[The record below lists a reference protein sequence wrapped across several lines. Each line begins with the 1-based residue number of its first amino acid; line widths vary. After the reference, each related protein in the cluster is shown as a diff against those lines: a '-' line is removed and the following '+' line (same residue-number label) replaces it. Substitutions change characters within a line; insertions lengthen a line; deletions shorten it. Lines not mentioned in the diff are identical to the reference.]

1 MGADDSKELRPLPPP
16 VPVQEIDKLDQQGQ
30 GPGIKSYILK
40 AQMEEEIGRG
50 VDKHLSMKIECK
62 IHTPGCLRMA
72 DRIVYTNST
81 LPSVPCEC
89 CYSACLPPATAP
101 SPRYYHV
108 LYKQHPQA
116 QKAWHGETYCLA
128 GGHPQAQKAWHGE
141 TYCLVGGYRL
151 YGDAPLATP
160 PKAGEQKPAP
170 RRALKRKTFEE
181 EPDQDLGCPL
191 VKIPRLTIICD
202 DKWAQNRGDPS
213 TLLASQAKAE
223 APRRASKRKTVH
235 EDSEQDL
242 GCPRAKIPRL
252 KINHGG
258 KWDHCLGCPCV
269 PLATYAKAEEE
280 KPAPRRALKRKRV
293 QEESDIDLGCPR
305 AKKPRLK
312 IKRARKRGFQPSEI
326 NASILMK
333 YMTTIGFTSVKAQTS
348 TQKLA
353 CLIGVEGGHSLD
365 NSLSVLRS
373 FYQLETRYPMLTQIC
388 NTPCSVKGL
397 SRFAEKVV
405 AEMNQV
411 GMVFDLCHVSD
422 ATARGALE
430 VSQAPVIFS
439 HSAARDDFEHIR
451 AVPGSAFIGIGG
463 DLMAPHNQ
471 DPHLG
476 TLCKFLSLRFPQ
488 GLEDV
493 STYPV
498 LTEELLRQGWNE
510 QELERV
516 LRGNLLQVFRHM
528 EQVQGKKDGKV
539 LWRKSFQRTSWTM
552 LVTQSCH
559 IETSETV
566 SG

>member
-1 MGADDSKELRPLPPP
+1 MPRVRALRPPPIADP
-16 VPVQEIDKLDQQGQ
+16 NSCLH
-30 GPGIKSYILK
+30 
-40 AQMEEEIGRG
+40 R
-50 VDKHLSMKIECK
+50 
-62 IHTPGCLRMA
+62 TPFSKDDPNLAVAIPDGNLQ
-72 DRIVYTNST
+72 TLQPLNS
-81 LPSVPCEC
+81 
-89 CYSACLPPATAP
+89 CLPPATAP

-373 FYQLETRYPMLTQIC
+373 FYQLEMRYPMLTQIC

-405 AEMNQV
+405 AEMNRL
-411 GMVFDLCHVSD
+411 GMVFDLCLVSD
-422 ATARGALE
+422 ATARHALE

-476 TLCKFLSLRFPQ
+476 TLCKLLSLRFPQ

>member
-1 MGADDSKELRPLPPP
+1 
-16 VPVQEIDKLDQQGQ
+16 
-30 GPGIKSYILK
+30 
-40 AQMEEEIGRG
+40 
-50 VDKHLSMKIECK
+50 
-62 IHTPGCLRMA
+62 MA

-89 CYSACLPPATAP
+89 CYSASLPPATAP
-101 SPRYYHV
+101 SSPRYYHV

-116 QKAWHGETYCLA
+116 QM
-128 GGHPQAQKAWHGE
+128 AWHGE

-160 PKAGEQKPAP
+160 AKPEEEKPAP
-170 RRALKRKTFEE
+170 RRALKRKTFAE
-181 EPDQDLGCPL
+181 EPDQHLGCPL
-191 VKIPRLTIICD
+191 AKISRLTIIRD
-202 DKWAQNRGDPS
+202 DKWAQDLGDPS

-252 KINHGG
+252 KVNHGA

-388 NTPCSVKGL
+388 NTPWSPNCHPVLATFLFICLLFSPKVFGVYTYILCLRIILNSSSSQQLPGKNKALGVRAPRTQIEGRWL
-397 SRFAEKVV
+397 SRNPPYFQHHIEATEAIRFCGLDNYHVLKMVVGLPRPNSYFLLAELLDEAAPVV
-405 AEMNQV
+405 
-411 GMVFDLCHVSD
+411 
-422 ATARGALE
+422 GAME
-430 VSQAPVIFS
+430 VSLS
-439 HSAARDDFEHIR
+439 HNPSYGLCVLYHISFEEKTL
-451 AVPGSAFIGIGG
+451 AF
-463 DLMAPHNQ
+463 
-471 DPHLG
+471 
-476 TLCKFLSLRFPQ
+476 R
-488 GLEDV
+488 
-493 STYPV
+493 
-498 LTEELLRQGWNE
+498 R
-510 QELERV
+510 
-516 LRGNLLQVFRHM
+516 LQIVH
-528 EQVQGKKDGKV
+528 
-539 LWRKSFQRTSWTM
+539 
-552 LVTQSCH
+552 
-559 IETSETV
+559 
-566 SG
+566 

>member
-1 MGADDSKELRPLPPP
+1 MGADDSKELRPSPPP

-30 GPGIKSYILK
+30 GPGFKSYILK

-50 VDKHLSMKIECK
+50 VDKHLSMKTE
-62 IHTPGCLRMA
+62 
-72 DRIVYTNST
+72 S
-81 LPSVPCEC
+81 
-89 CYSACLPPATAP
+89 CLPPATAP

-116 QKAWHGETYCLA
+116 QKAWHRETYCLV

-160 PKAGEQKPAP
+160 PKAEEEKPAP

-181 EPDQDLGCPL
+181 EPNQDLGCPL

-202 DKWAQNRGDPS
+202 DKWAQDLGDPS

-242 GCPRAKIPRL
+242 GCPRTKIPRL
-252 KINHGG
+252 KVNHGA

-333 YMTTIGFTSVKAQTS
+333 YMTTIGFTSVKAQNS
-348 TQKLA
+348 TQKLS

-373 FYQLETRYPMLTQIC
+373 FYQLEMRYPMLTQIC

-405 AEMNQV
+405 AEMNRL
-411 GMVFDLCHVSD
+411 GMVFDLCHVLG
-422 ATARGALE
+422 ATARCALE

-439 HSAARDDFEHIR
+439 HSAARGMYTNAQNLADDILWLLR
-451 AVPGSAFIGIGG
+451 KYSGIVMVTFSGIV
-463 DLMAPHNQ
+463 MV
-471 DPHLG
+471 
-476 TLCKFLSLRFPQ
+476 TFSVE

-498 LTEELLRQGWNE
+498 LTEELLRRGWNE
-510 QELERV
+510 QELQRV
-516 LRGNLLQVFRHM
+516 LCGILLQVFRHM
-528 EQVQGKKDGKV
+528 EQVLEKKDGKV

>member
-1 MGADDSKELRPLPPP
+1 
-16 VPVQEIDKLDQQGQ
+16 
-30 GPGIKSYILK
+30 
-40 AQMEEEIGRG
+40 
-50 VDKHLSMKIECK
+50 
-62 IHTPGCLRMA
+62 MA

-160 PKAGEQKPAP
+160 PKAEEEKPAP

-202 DKWAQNRGDPS
+202 DKWAQHRGDPS

-326 NASILMK
+326 NASILIK
-333 YMTTIGFTSVKAQTS
+333 YMTTIGFTSVKAQNS

-365 NSLSVLRS
+365 NSLSVLQS
-373 FYQLETRYPMLTQIC
+373 FYQLEMRYPMLTQIC

-405 AEMNQV
+405 AEMNRL
-411 GMVFDLCHVSD
+411 GMVFDLCLVSD
-422 ATARGALE
+422 ATARRALE

-439 HSAARDDFEHIR
+439 HSAARGMYTNAQNLADDILWLLR
-451 AVPGSAFIGIGG
+451 KYSGIVMVTFSGIV
-463 DLMAPHNQ
+463 MV
-471 DPHLG
+471 
-476 TLCKFLSLRFPQ
+476 TFSVE

-498 LTEELLRQGWNE
+498 LTEELLRRGWNE
-510 QELERV
+510 QELQRV

-528 EQVQGKKDGKV
+528 EQVQEKKDGKV

>member
-1 MGADDSKELRPLPPP
+1 M
-16 VPVQEIDKLDQQGQ
+16 
-30 GPGIKSYILK
+30 
-40 AQMEEEIGRG
+40 
-50 VDKHLSMKIECK
+50 
-62 IHTPGCLRMA
+62 
-72 DRIVYTNST
+72 
-81 LPSVPCEC
+81 PS
-89 CYSACLPPATAP
+89 
-101 SPRYYHV
+101 
-108 LYKQHPQA
+108 
-116 QKAWHGETYCLA
+116 
-128 GGHPQAQKAWHGE
+128 
-141 TYCLVGGYRL
+141 
-151 YGDAPLATP
+151 
-160 PKAGEQKPAP
+160 
-170 RRALKRKTFEE
+170 
-181 EPDQDLGCPL
+181 
-191 VKIPRLTIICD
+191 
-202 DKWAQNRGDPS
+202 
-213 TLLASQAKAE
+213 
-223 APRRASKRKTVH
+223 
-235 EDSEQDL
+235 
-242 GCPRAKIPRL
+242 
-252 KINHGG
+252 
-258 KWDHCLGCPCV
+258 
-269 PLATYAKAEEE
+269 
-280 KPAPRRALKRKRV
+280 
-293 QEESDIDLGCPR
+293 
-305 AKKPRLK
+305 
-312 IKRARKRGFQPSEI
+312 
-326 NASILMK
+326 
-333 YMTTIGFTSVKAQTS
+333 AQTS

-373 FYQLETRYPMLTQIC
+373 FYQLEMRYPMLTQIC

-451 AVPGSAFIGIGG
+451 AVPGSAFVGIGG

-476 TLCKFLSLRFPQ
+476 TLCKLLSLRFPQ

-498 LTEELLRQGWNE
+498 LTEELLRRGWNE